1 MKNDLDVFYFST
13 MIPMH
18 VLFTED
24 GQMDKRV
31 FLQAWKDIPAQ
42 NEVQFTMSNMRGLSP
57 GERILGE
64 QSKDHFFGWERP
76 ILWR

>member
-1 MKNDLDVFYFST
+1 MKNELDVFYFST
-13 MIPMH
+13 AIPMH

-42 NEVQFTMSNMRGLSP
+42 NEVQFTMSNLRELSP
-57 GERILGE
+57 GEQRFISNSGRPQSLFTILG
-64 QSKDHFFGWERP
+64 
-76 ILWR
+76 L